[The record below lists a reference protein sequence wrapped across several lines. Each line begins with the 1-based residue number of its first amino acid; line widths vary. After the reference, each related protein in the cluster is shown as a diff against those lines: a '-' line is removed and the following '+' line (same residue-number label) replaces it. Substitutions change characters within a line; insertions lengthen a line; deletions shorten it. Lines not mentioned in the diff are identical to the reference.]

1 MTKQLL
7 RASLALV
14 CAASLATT
22 GVLAQGP
29 APATGTTTAAAAK
42 PIPRLAD
49 GKPDLQGQWA
59 NATYTPLERPP
70 AYKDKEYFTPEE
82 AAKYL
87 KERVADFEDQDDSV
101 PHYDDSLWMLEG

>member
-1 MTKQLL
+1 ML
-7 RASLALV
+7 RVSLGLV
-14 CAASLATT
+14 CAATLATT
-22 GVLAQGP
+22 AVIAQSAPP
-29 APATGTTTAAAAK
+29 AVARASAAAPR

-70 AYKDKEYFTPEE
+70 AFKDKEYFTAEE

-87 KERVADFEDQDDSV
+87 KERVDDFEDQDDTV
-101 PHYDDSLWMLEG
+101 PHYDDALWM